1 MIREL
6 LENGVHFGHQTNK
19 WNPKMGKYIFG
30 AKSGIYIIDLTKTE
44 KALTEAAELVYEMAL
59 DGKKVLF
66 VGTKKQ
72 AKQIIRDEAKRC
84 DMFFVDERWLGGCLT
99 NFTTIR
105 KSVDRLNQLQE
116 MKSSEMYTSLAKK
129 EKARMDREEY
139 KLLKNLGGIRE
150 MGGLPDC
157 LVIVDAEAEDI
168 AIKEARKLGIP
179 VIALVD
185 TNCDPT
191 LVDHPIPGNDDAI
204 RSISYVVGTLAA
216 AAEKG
221 RNQLMGIKK
230 EAAPEEKAKPA
241 AEEAPAEEAKAEE
254 VKAEEAPAAVV
265 EEAPAEE
272 APVAEE
278 ETTKEEAPEAEEETT
293 KEEAPAAEAE
303 PAKEPEASPAEEEE
317 EVEGDIKLDDN
328 A

>member
-1 MIREL
+1 MVTGTQMIREL

-19 WNPKMGKYIFG
+19 WNPKMAKYIFG

-44 KALTEAAELVYEMAL
+44 KALTEAAQIVYDMAL
-59 DGKKVLF
+59 EGKKVLF

-84 DMFFVDERWLGGCLT
+84 EMFFVDERWLGGCLT
-99 NFTTIR
+99 NFATIR

-116 MKSSEMYTSLAKK
+116 MKTGETYAVLAKK
-129 EKARMDREEY
+129 EKARMDREEH

-168 AIKEARKLGIP
+168 AIKEAKKLGIP

-191 LVDHPIPGNDDAI
+191 RIDYPIPGNDDAI

-221 RNQLMGIKK
+221 RKQYTGEKK
-230 EAAPEEKAKPA
+230 EAVTDEIEGSA
-241 AEEAPAEEAKAEE
+241 AEEAPVLE
-254 VKAEEAPAAVV
+254 VKAEDAAPVV
-265 EEAPAEE
+265 EEAAI
-272 APVAEE
+272 AEE
-278 ETTKEEAPEAEEETT
+278 ETPEEEAGTGKEDVLIPEEEDGDLD
-293 KEEAPAAEAE
+293 EDL
-303 PAKEPEASPAEEEE
+303 
-317 EVEGDIKLDDN
+317 EGDIKLGR
-328 A
+328 